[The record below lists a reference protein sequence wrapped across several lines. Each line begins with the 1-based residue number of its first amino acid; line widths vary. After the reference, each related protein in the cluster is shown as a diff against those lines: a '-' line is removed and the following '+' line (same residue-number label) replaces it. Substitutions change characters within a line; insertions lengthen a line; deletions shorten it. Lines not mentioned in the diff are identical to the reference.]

1 MNIDL
6 ARQNLAQAL
15 TLLADYCDHHE
26 YDQSLDEFYK
36 FVYAAQSYLLE
47 QQQQDK
53 LVVNEEIV
61 PVSNE

>member
-15 TLLADYCDHHE
+15 TFLADYCEHHE
-26 YDQSLDEFYK
+26 YDQQIDEIYE

-47 QQQQDK
+47 RVEQDK

-61 PVSNE
+61 PISNE